1 MRRPERGWVART
13 STIFRFD
20 IDLADADRDIYE
32 SLSLHVACHAS
43 ESDEYLVARVLAYA
57 LESTE
62 GIAFTRGLS
71 EPEWPAILVRDL
83 TGAVRSWIE
92 IGTPDAARLHR
103 ACKASPR
110 VAVYVQKDPT
120 QWLRTL
126 AGERIHRRDVLEL
139 YAIDRTLIDGLVARL
154 DRRMSFALS
163 VTDRE
168 LTLSLESA
176 TLTGRVARLTAWP
189 DTGAR

>member
-1 MRRPERGWVART
+1 MALTW
-13 STIFRFD
+13 TIYRFD
-20 IDLADADRDIYE
+20 IDLADADRDLYE

-57 LESTE
+57 LEYTE
-62 GIAFTRGLS
+62 GIEFTRGLS

-83 TGAVRSWIE
+83 TGALQSWIE

-110 VAVYVQKDPT
+110 VAVYAHKEPT
-120 QWLRTL
+120 QWLRAL
-126 AGERIHRRDVLEL
+126 AGERIHRRAALEI
-139 YAIDRTLIDGLVARL
+139 YLIDPGLIDALVARL
-154 DRRMSFALS
+154 GRRMSLAVS

-168 LTLSLESA
+168 LTVSIDTE
-176 TLTGRVARLTAWP
+176 TLTGVVERLTPW
-189 DTGAR
+189 

>member
-1 MRRPERGWVART
+1 MALT
-13 STIFRFD
+13 STIYKFD
-20 IDLADADRDIYE
+20 IDLADMDRHVYE
-32 SLSLHVACHAS
+32 SLSLQVACHPS
-43 ESDEYLVARVLAYA
+43 ESSEYLVTRILAYA
-57 LESTE
+57 MECTD
-62 GIAFTRGLS
+62 GIEFTRGLS

-92 IGTPDAARLHR
+92 IGTPDAERLHR

-126 AGERIHRRDVLEL
+126 AGERIHRGDVLEL
-139 YAIDRTLIDGLVARL
+139 YAVDRTLVGDLVARL

-163 VTDRE
+163 ITDRE
-168 LTLSLESA
+168 LTVSIGTD
-176 TLTGRVARLTAWP
+176 TLTGQVTRLAQP
-189 DTGAR
+189 

>member
-1 MRRPERGWVART
+1 VALT
-13 STIFRFD
+13 STIYRFD
-20 IDLADADRDIYE
+20 IDLADADRRIYE

-62 GIAFTRGLS
+62 GIGFTRGLS
-71 EPEWPAILVRDL
+71 EPQWPAILVRDL

-92 IGTPDAARLHR
+92 IGTPDAARLHK

-110 VAVYVQKDPT
+110 VAVYVQKDPA

-126 AGERIHRRDVLEL
+126 AGERIHRSDGLEL
-139 YAIDRTLIDGLVARL
+139 YAFDLALIDGLVARL
-154 DRRMSFALS
+154 GRRMSFALS

-168 LTLSLESA
+168 LTVSMDGA
-176 TLTGRVARLTAWP
+176 TLTGRVQRLAPW
-189 DTGAR
+189 